1 MNGDLTNEDAVLKAE
16 KLHVKAEHADLTT
29 DVDEIAGEVAE
40 SIAIR
45 NQKGMKVTEQLTAG
59 KEVSIE
65 TPGGT
70 IEVSGI
76 IASPKPS

>member
-1 MNGDLTNEDAVLKAE
+1 MQTDNGY
-16 KLHVKAEHADLTT
+16 
-29 DVDEIAGEVAE
+29 DEIAGEVDE

-45 NQKGMKVTEQLTAG
+45 NQKDMKVTGQLIAG

-76 IASPKPS
+76 IASPKTILKGADHIIGPCNG